1 MAGSDE
7 NGKCDGESEA
17 HNPVQSGSESEPA
30 DGGKQSFPRQGV
42 MIQPTRC
49 STELNR
55 QSDTGGNAGSQA
67 KEETEAKAVA
77 DAEDNGVRYRS
88 GKQAQR
94 AVLSTQ
100 QVVGQIE
107 TTHHIKTGTRNA
119 DDRDGMV
126 IHPTIVSL
134 KFWRSCPDDGEY

>member
-1 MAGSDE
+1 
-7 NGKCDGESEA
+7 
-17 HNPVQSGSESEPA
+17 
-30 DGGKQSFPRQGV
+30 

-49 STELNR
+49 STKLNR

-77 DAEDNGVRYRS
+77 YAEDNGVRYRS